1 MKKLISAIFLLS
13 ACVAQAENPIT
24 LDVENW
30 SDHTIASGSIWV
42 VADDGTVIDD
52 PLGSLANL
60 PGHAIAETHLSAT
73 RCFDHVRV
81 MVTYDDGHEAQKDV
95 DQCAETK
102 IVFEYYP

>member
-1 MKKLISAIFLLS
+1 MRKLIIATLLLS
-13 ACVAQAENPIT
+13 ACVAQADETIT
-24 LDVENW
+24 LDVENQ
-30 SDHTIASGSIWV
+30 SDHEIASGSIWI

-60 PGHAIAETHLSAT
+60 PPHAIAETPLSAT

-81 MVTYDDGHEAQKDV
+81 MVTYDDGHEAEQDV

-102 IVFEYYP
+102 VVFNYYP